1 LCTCRGTKS
10 IAGLADADLRIICGP
25 TAAGKSAIALSLAE
39 RHPMTILSADSRQIY
54 RRFDIGTAK
63 PTIAERKRV
72 PHRGIDI
79 IDPTERYSAAFWAEN
94 AMAWISESIHGR
106 RTPLVVGGTG
116 FYLRALATPLFE
128 EPPLDASR
136 RAALGMV
143 LARMT
148 TPELRRWCER
158 LDPTRAHLG
167 RTQLLR
173 ALEIAVLTGRPIS
186 EWHRESV
193 RGSNVRG
200 RWLVLSP
207 RPGVLAHRIEERA
220 MAMVKAGWEDEVRE
234 LLHTVPDAAPAW
246 NATGYRTVRE
256 RVRGA
261 ITREAMLSRII
272 VETRQY
278 AKRQRTWFRHQ
289 LPAKGV
295 TRIDPAEPNA
305 LEKIK
310 LWWMEDQA
318 A

>member
-1 LCTCRGTKS
+1 LV
-10 IAGLADADLRIICGP
+10 DADLRIICGP
-25 TAAGKSAIALSLAE
+25 TAAGKSALALSLAE
-39 RHPMTILSADSRQIY
+39 GQPTTIVSADSRQIY

-63 PTIAERKRV
+63 PTSAERKRV

-79 IDPTERYSAAFWAEN
+79 VDPTERYSAASWAEN
-94 AMAWISESIHGR
+94 ATGWIAEAIHGR
-106 RTPLVVGGTG
+106 RTPVVVGGTG
-116 FYLRALATPLFE
+116 FYLRALATPLFQ

-136 RAALGMV
+136 RGALGTL

-148 TPELRRWCER
+148 TPELRRWCQR
-158 LDPTRAHLG
+158 LDPARAQLG

-173 ALEIAVLTGRPIS
+173 ALEIALLTGRPIS
-186 EWHRESV
+186 EWHRERARGPAV
-193 RGSNVRG
+193 RA
-200 RWLVLSP
+200 RWLVLCP
-207 RPGVLAHRIEERA
+207 RPVVLAHRIEARA
-220 MAMVKAGWEDEVRE
+220 VAMVKAGWEEEVRE
-234 LLHTVPDAAPAW
+234 LVQMIPDDAPAW

-261 ITREAMLSRII
+261 LTREAMLSRIL

-295 TRIDPAEPNA
+295 TRIDPTEAGA
-305 LEKIK
+305 LDTARQ
-310 LWWMEDQA
+310 WWVGDKA